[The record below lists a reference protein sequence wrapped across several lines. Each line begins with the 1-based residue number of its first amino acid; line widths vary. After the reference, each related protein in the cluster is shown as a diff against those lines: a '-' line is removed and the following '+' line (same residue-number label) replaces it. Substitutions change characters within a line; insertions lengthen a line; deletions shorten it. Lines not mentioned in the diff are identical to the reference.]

1 MAEVLIGTNSPISHQ
16 VYWQGESVDA
26 DSAPTVKI
34 YDITED
40 PSISPP
46 ISPTTL
52 LTTITS
58 VKDETNV
65 GVYNIYLP
73 LSYTTRQ
80 RELKLVWE
88 YQVSLNNVS
97 KSHVVFITQPYTDLS
112 QASISL
118 GISNDPSDPM
128 YRSYKEL
135 QSAERY
141 ARKKIETHCGQV
153 FYLYDDSF
161 TVYGNDSDTLLLPHK
176 LNELH
181 EVYANDLLMYDKF
194 APLNNFGYQLDITV
208 SGFGLKINRAAQL
221 DNITYTAN
229 GMVPP
234 SIHDYTG
241 LFRQPD
247 QYKVQGRFGWAEVP
261 DEVELACIELMK
273 DYFSQDKTWRHKY
286 LKNIQTFDWQF
297 EYNSEVYSGTG
308 NAYADQLLADY
319 VLNQAVII

>member
-1 MAEVLIGTNSPISHQ
+1 MAEVLVGTNSPVSHQ
-16 VYWQGESVDA
+16 VYWQGEVVDS
-26 DSAPTVKI
+26 DSAPTVKV

-40 PSISPP
+40 PAISPSINP
-46 ISPTTL
+46 ATL
-52 LTTITS
+52 LTTLTS
-58 VKDETNV
+58 VKDETNI
-65 GVYNIYLP
+65 GIYNVYLP
-73 LSYTTRQ
+73 LSYSNRP
-80 RELKLVWE
+80 RKLKLLWE
-88 YQVSLNNVS
+88 YQVSMNNVS
-97 KSHVVFITQPYTDLS
+97 KEHIVFIVQPYTDLS
-112 QASISL
+112 QASMSL
-118 GISNDPSDPM
+118 GISTDPSDPM
-128 YRSYKEL
+128 YKSFKDL
-135 QSAERY
+135 QAAERY
-141 ARKKIETHCGQV
+141 ARKKIEVHCGQK

-161 TVYGNDSDTLLLPHK
+161 TVYGNDSDTLLLPQK
-176 LNELH
+176 LNDLH

-194 APLNNFGYQLDITV
+194 ASLNNFGYQIDVTV
-208 SGFGLKINRAAQL
+208 SGFALKLNRAAML

-241 LFRQPD
+241 VFRQPD
-247 QYKVQGRFGWAEVP
+247 QYKIQGRFGWEDVP